1 MALMLSGSILI
12 LYFIENG
19 DESPGHRVAVTKQGK
34 PCLLN
39 SIQVPQKL
47 PALDPSKLY
56 SPMRNP
62 NCRLILGY

>member
-1 MALMLSGSILI
+1 MALMLSGSIVI
-12 LYFIENG
+12 LYFIENRN
-19 DESPGHRVAVTKQGK
+19 ESSGHRVAMIKPGK

-47 PALDPSKLY
+47 PALDSSKLY

-62 NCRLILGY
+62 N